1 MAWFYLDWSGN
12 FLNTALLN
20 TRLLKSLYSLDI
32 SPSISFMLSLL
43 LLIFNSSFLH
53 ASSSKL
59 TNNTVSFSSIVFSSG
74 SLGTYILLYHCR
86 QFCRLMKEFF

>member
-20 TRLLKSLYSLDI
+20 TRSLKSLYSLDI
-32 SPSISFMLSLL
+32 SLSISSMLSLL
-43 LLIFNSSFLH
+43 LLIFNSSFLY

-59 TNNTVSFSSIVFSSG
+59 TNNTVSFFSIVFSSG
-74 SLGTYILLYHCR
+74 SLGTYILLYHC
-86 QFCRLMKEFF
+86 